1 MDELHSAL
9 KNVLADTFIMYFK
22 THQFHWNV
30 EGPNFPQYHSFLDT
44 LYNELWA
51 ATDTIAEHIRA
62 IDKYAPSSLSELIS
76 AAMIQEEKSPTLEPD
91 KGFAQLISANNMVLI
106 TLMKAYQAA
115 EAVSEVGLSNFL
127 QDRIDTH
134 NKHGWMLK
142 STAK

>member
-76 AAMIQEEKSPTLEPD
+76 AAMIQEEKSPTSEPD

-115 EAVSEVGLSNFL
+115 EAASEVGLSNFL